1 MKISREKMQALGY
14 TLRHPDFHAAARR
27 AGEMITGGW
36 YNKGDEQSGD
46 RMRLLFYHYEA
57 NIVANWIG
65 GTFYTGLLLLLNADD
80 AFIGTLSL
88 ISSAANM
95 LQLFA
100 PLLME
105 RFSKRK
111 KLMIWMRAIILF
123 MNIVVLGITPLLP
136 VGQQGRLLVFAGTV
150 LLMNVLN
157 AFLAP
162 GFSVWTMQS
171 LPERV
176 RGSFFT
182 VITMTVGAV
191 VAVFNLIGSNIVDFF
206 DARGQEYLGLMI
218 LRAFCVIMVVADTIS
233 YARIKEYPY
242 PGSDQKFTVKDM
254 LLSPFKEKKYLRTVA
269 MTFLWNIAAN
279 IPGSYYTV
287 YLLQEIEVNYSFIM
301 TVSMLNVPAVLLL
314 TPVWSKMA
322 AKYNMSWFKMLYVA
336 MGFYM
341 IHYVLLGLVTP
352 GTVWLYPVACM
363 LAYVMGIGINLS
375 FTCIP
380 YVNIPEKNQTAFIGF
395 YSAVANLAVFVG
407 VFIGRQFVTHTE
419 SLHFELLGMP
429 FGGKQMLVFLTAAMM
444 AISVACIAYIDKINT
459 AEDRKAKELQ
469 G

>member
-1 MKISREKMQALGY
+1 MRISREKLREAGE
-14 TLRHPDFHAAARR
+14 TLRHPDLHAAGRR
-27 AGEMITGGW
+27 LGEMVTAGW
-36 YNKGDEQSGD
+36 YNRGDEQSGD

-80 AFIGTLSL
+80 GFIGTLSL

-105 RFSKRK
+105 RFPKRK
-111 KLMIWMRAIILF
+111 RLLVCMRAIILF
-123 MNIVVLGITPLLP
+123 MNIVVLGLTPMLP
-136 VGQQGRLLVFAGTV
+136 VSQQGRLYVFAATV
-150 LLMNVLN
+150 LVMNVLN
-157 AFLAP
+157 AFLSP

-171 LPERV
+171 LPENV

-191 VAVFNLIGSNIVDFF
+191 VAVFNLLGSAVVDFF
-206 DARGQEYLGLMI
+206 SARGQEYAGLLI
-218 LRAFCVIMVVADTIS
+218 LRALCVVLVAVDTVS
-233 YARIKEYPY
+233 YAKVKEYPY
-242 PGSDQKFTVKDM
+242 PGSARQFTVKDM
-254 LLSPFKEKKYLRTVA
+254 LLTPMKNRRYLRTVA

-287 YLLQEIEVNYSFIM
+287 YLLQDINVNYSFIM

-314 TPVWSKMA
+314 TPVWSKLA
-322 AKYNMSWFKMLYVA
+322 ARYNMSWFKMLYVA
-336 MGFYM
+336 MGFYLL
-341 IHYVLLGLVTP
+341 HYVLLAFVTP

-363 LAYVMGIGINLS
+363 LAYVMAIGINLS

-380 YVNIPEKNQTAFIGF
+380 YVNIPQENQTAYIGF
-395 YSAVANLAVFVG
+395 YSAVANLAVFIG
-407 VFIGRQFVTHTE
+407 VFIGRTFVTHTE
-419 SLHFELLGMP
+419 SVGFTLLGLA
-429 FGGKQMLVFLTAAMM
+429 FGGKQLLVLLTAAMM
-444 AISVACIAYIDKINT
+444 ALSVFFIWRIDRINT
-459 AEDRKAKELQ
+459 AEEKRLE
-469 G
+469 GR

>member
-1 MKISREKMQALGY
+1 MRISREKLAAARYALA
-14 TLRHPDFHAAARR
+14 HPDFRAAGRR
-27 AGEMITGGW
+27 LGEMVTGSW
-36 YNKGDEQSGD
+36 YVKGDEQSGD

-80 AFIGTLSL
+80 GFIGTLSL
-88 ISSAANM
+88 ISSGANM

-105 RFSKRK
+105 RFPKRK
-111 KLMIWMRAIILF
+111 TLMIWMRAIILF
-123 MNIVVLGITPLLP
+123 MNIVVLGLTPIMP

-150 LLMNVLN
+150 LLMNILN

-191 VAVFNLIGSNIVDFF
+191 VALFNLLGSSVVDFF
-206 DARGQEYLGLMI
+206 AARGHEYAGLLI
-218 LRAFCVIMVVADTIS
+218 LRAVCVVFVIVDTIS
-233 YARIKEYPY
+233 YSKIKEYPY
-242 PGSDQKFTVKDM
+242 PGSDRKFTVKDM
-254 LLSPFKEKKYLRTVA
+254 LVTPFKEKKYLRTVA

-314 TPVWSKMA
+314 TPVWSRLA

-341 IHYVLLGLVTP
+341 LHYVLLALVTP
-352 GTVWLYPVACM
+352 STVFLYPVACIV
-363 LAYVMGIGINLS
+363 AYVMGIGINLS

-395 YSAVANLAVFVG
+395 YSAVANMAVFIG
-407 VFIGRQFVTHTE
+407 VFIGRLFVTNTE
-419 SLHFELLGMP
+419 TLHFTLLGMP
-429 FGGKQMLVFLTAAMM
+429 FGGKQMLVLLTAAVM
-444 AISVACIAYIDKINT
+444 AVSVFCIWRVDRINT
-459 AEDRKAKELQ
+459 AEAKKLETEN
-469 G
+469 

>member
-1 MKISREKMQALGY
+1 M
-14 TLRHPDFHAAARR
+14 
-27 AGEMITGGW
+27 
-36 YNKGDEQSGD
+36 
-46 RMRLLFYHYEA
+46 
-57 NIVANWIG
+57 
-65 GTFYTGLLLLLNADD
+65 
-80 AFIGTLSL
+80 
-88 ISSAANM
+88 
-95 LQLFA
+95 
-100 PLLME
+100 
-105 RFSKRK
+105 
-111 KLMIWMRAIILF
+111 
-123 MNIVVLGITPLLP
+123 
-136 VGQQGRLLVFAGTV
+136 
-150 LLMNVLN
+150 
-157 AFLAP
+157 
-162 GFSVWTMQS
+162 
-171 LPERV
+171 

-218 LRAFCVIMVVADTIS
+218 LRAFCVLMVVADTIS
-233 YARIKEYPY
+233 YAKIKEYPY
-242 PGSDQKFTVKDM
+242 PGSENKFTVKDM

-395 YSAVANLAVFVG
+395 YSAVANFAVFVG
-407 VFIGRQFVTHTE
+407 VFIGRTFVTHTE
-419 SLHFELLGMP
+419 ELHLNLLGMA
-429 FGGKQMLVFLTAAMM
+429 FGGKQMLVLLTAAMM
-444 AISVACIAYIDKINT
+444 AISVFFIAQIDRINT
-459 AEDRKAKELQ
+459 AEEKKAKELQ
-469 G
+469 A